1 MKDVTWRDA
10 GIRSPWLGIANR
22 IGERAERLGLSWPSF
37 APEALLGAARRE
49 TGLSDFGA
57 PSFREGFDVLVD
69 SLDREADLSSLG
81 RVVLRTQLVR
91 NLATRLRVVDWAK
104 RHPEVREEK
113 IVRPW
118 VVLGLPRTGTTLLSF
133 LLDLDPLNRSLLSW
147 EADHPVPPPELATRL
162 DDPRIAETTKR
173 LAGSNSLM
181 PWLPAMH
188 PMGATLATECVTL
201 FMLDFRSLQIETQAR
216 VPRYRA
222 WLEQADMRS
231 TFALHRL
238 VLQILQSR
246 VPTERWALKTPQYL
260 WCLPALREAYPDAR
274 LIWTHR
280 DPLPVVASVASL
292 NQAFYRTW
300 ARRPEP
306 VVTGAYWSGHMA
318 EAVRRGLAFD
328 AAQGGQRWCH
338 HLHYTELMKDP
349 VGAVEG
355 LYAHFGERVSDLHR
369 RRMEVWM
376 RDRSQSAF
384 GRHRYDLADFALSE
398 DALDRAYAPYRERFG
413 VAREA

>member
-10 GIRSPWLGIANR
+10 GIRPAWLRLANR
-22 IGERAERLGLSWPSF
+22 IGERAEGLGLRWPSF
-37 APEALLGAARRE
+37 APEALLAAARRE
-49 TGLSDFGA
+49 TGLTDFGD
-57 PSFREGFDVLVD
+57 PRFREGFDVLAD

-81 RVVLRTQLVR
+81 RVVMRGQLVR

-104 RHPEVREEK
+104 THPEVREER

-133 LLDLDPLNRSLLSW
+133 LLDLDPLNRSLLAW

-162 DDPRIAETTKR
+162 DDPRIAETTER
-173 LAGSNSLM
+173 LGGSNRLM
-181 PWLPAMH
+181 PFLPAMH
-188 PMGATLATECVTL
+188 PMSATLATECVTL

-222 WLEQADMRS
+222 WLEQADMS
-231 TFALHRL
+231 PTFALHRL

-260 WCLPALREAYPDAR
+260 WCLPALRAAYPDAR
-274 LIWTHR
+274 LVWTHR
-280 DPLPVVASVASL
+280 DPVPVVASVASL

-300 ARRPEP
+300 SRNPDP

-328 AAQGGQRWCH
+328 AAQADRRWCH

-349 VGAVEG
+349 VGAVEA

-369 RRMEVWM
+369 RRMETWM
-376 RDRSQSAF
+376 RDRPQSAF
-384 GRHRYDLADFALSE
+384 GRHRYDLADFSLSAE
-398 DALDRAYAPYRERFG
+398 ALDRAYAPYRERFG